1 MRPIPPFINDINRLF
16 GENQIDR
23 AVKKIENPDALN
35 KPSQNDPKRFMKAT
49 HVTQD
54 GEVANKTQAVLNQEQ
69 IDKESAYDGFYA
81 ICTNLESPIEEI
93 ITQKI

>member
-1 MRPIPPFINDINRLF
+1 
-16 GENQIDR
+16 
-23 AVKKIENPDALN
+23 
-35 KPSQNDPKRFMKAT
+35 MKAT